1 MAIDFSLSREQRD
14 LRLEAREFARTHL
27 TAVAA
32 ICRQE
37 TDPLSRFAATKP
49 IYAEMVKAGYLRRIF
64 PKAVGG
70 DGNGMLEFAIL
81 AEEFMAVDVNVP
93 ITMFACMLGLSP
105 LLYGGTP
112 EQIGKWMPQFLSG
125 SGTPLAAFG
134 FSEPAGSANFAS
146 SAPGTGVAT
155 KVRREGDELIITG
168 RKAWVSNAAGWDN
181 TGAEVS
187 TVVCRSDES
196 MSPDNAVA
204 IVIVPGGTEGILCE
218 DPIDSM
224 GHRAHLLPR
233 VRYQEVRVPVDN
245 LIGVPGDGVPLA
257 EQSFTATAAVVGAF
271 AVGVMREAF
280 DCVLAFSKNEKR
292 GGSTPIIDHQAVG
305 YALADAKM
313 KIDAIRAMT
322 WRACF
327 ALDAEEP
334 AAKELSLQTKIYSAE
349 TAVDVITKLM
359 LVMGVSSYDH
369 DHRIAALL
377 QDACAFPLFDGGNLG
392 VRRRQL
398 HELMQADD
406 YDPLTAAGVD

>member
-1 MAIDFSLSREQRD
+1 MAIDFSLSGEQRE
-14 LRLEAREFARTHL
+14 LRREARDFAHTHL
-27 TAVAA
+27 AAVAG
-32 ICRQE
+32 ICRQQS
-37 TDPLSRFAATKP
+37 DPQTRFAATQP

-64 PKAVGG
+64 PQAVGG
-70 DGNGMLEFAIL
+70 DGEGMLEFAIL

-93 ITMFACMLGLSP
+93 LTMFACMLGLSP
-105 LLYGGTP
+105 LLFGGTP
-112 EQIGKWMPQFLSG
+112 EQVSRWMPQFLNG

-155 KVRREGDELIITG
+155 TVRRDGDELVING
-168 RKAWVSNAAGWDN
+168 RKAWASNAAGWDN
-181 TGAEVS
+181 RGADIS
-187 TVVCRSDES
+187 TVVCRTDKS

-204 IVIVPGGTEGILCE
+204 VVVVPAGTDGIICE
-218 DPIDSM
+218 DPIESM

-233 VRYQEVRVPVDN
+233 VRYDDVRVPLDH
-245 LIGVPGDGVPLA
+245 LIGQPGDGVALA

-280 DCVLAFSKNEKR
+280 DTVLSFSRKEKR
-292 GGSTPIIDHQAVG
+292 GGPAPIIDYQAVG
-305 YALADAKM
+305 HALADAKM
-313 KIDAIRAMT
+313 RIEAIRAMT

-327 ALDAEEP
+327 ALDAGEP
-334 AAKELSLQTKIYSAE
+334 GAKELSIQTKVFGAE
-349 TAVDVITKLM
+349 TAVEVISKLM

-369 DHRIAALL
+369 DHRVAALL

-398 HELMQADD
+398 HELMQADG
-406 YDPLTAAGVD
+406 YDSLTAAGAD